1 MNKNLS
7 NLIPT
12 IIGTAGHIDHG
23 KSSLVKRLTGIDPDR
38 WDEEKKR
45 GMTIDIGFAEMSL
58 PSGKLIGFIDVPGH
72 ERFIKNMVAGAT
84 GFGIV
89 LFVVAADDGI
99 MPQSLEHLNIM
110 DLLGIKKGIIVLSK
124 TDLIK
129 DPELIELLHDDIR
142 DAVAGTFLENAQIV
156 NFSATT
162 GEGTS
167 EILTLLD
174 EEIDKL
180 DIKDSIRVFRMPVQ
194 RVFSSVGFGS
204 VVTGVPS
211 DGEINIGDEI
221 EILGTKGRTRG
232 KIRGLQVFGQSVDY
246 ARFGHRLAL
255 NIQGVGTDKLERGD
269 FIVASGA
276 YSTAKIISAKIKILT
291 NYQHKIKNTQK
302 LTIYIGTNKIV
313 GKIVF
318 LSQVKF
324 LVSGDEAYVQL
335 RFESEIHSCVGD
347 RLIIR
352 DFSNQFLIGG
362 GVVLKLSN
370 NKPRG
375 NKDLFA
381 QNLNNVMEKL
391 DNPVDFIASYIEDE
405 ENSIISIKRL
415 IEEFGFKKD
424 FASLVLNELIAHEK
438 VMKEGSNYISTAYF
452 ANLSEMLIKVLIA
465 ENKGNPFRFWHSKA
479 HVISRMKISGDIG
492 ETIVKYLLS
501 KGKVQSKQ
509 GKLQLADYSLNLDE
523 KQEKTLNQVL
533 EKIIEG
539 GAKPMLANEFERD
552 LNIKAASDIL
562 ENWVF
567 RGEIMQI
574 NPLMFV
580 RKDIEKLMRT
590 IAIELLSSQE
600 SFTVAEFREGVG
612 TTRKFAL
619 PMLGYLD
626 KIGLTRLENS
636 ERIRGLKWNELI
648 E

>member
-1 MNKNLS
+1 MNNNLS

-72 ERFIKNMVAGAT
+72 EKFIKNMVAGAT

-110 DLLGIKKGIIVLSK
+110 HLLGIKKGIIILSK
-124 TDLIK
+124 KDLIK

-142 DAVAGTFLENAQIV
+142 DAVVGTFLEKAPIL

-167 EILTLLD
+167 EILTMLD

-180 DIKDSIRVFRMPVQ
+180 DIKDSTRVFRMPIQ

-211 DGEINIGDEI
+211 DGEINVGDEI
-221 EILGTKGRTRG
+221 EILGIKGRTKG
-232 KIRGLQVFGQSVDY
+232 KIRGLQVFGQSVDF

-276 YSTAKIISAKIKILT
+276 YRTAKIISAKIKILQ

-302 LTIYIGTNKIV
+302 LTIYIGTNKII
-313 GKIVF
+313 GKIIF
-318 LSQVKF
+318 LSQGKF
-324 LVSGDEAYVQL
+324 LGQGDEAFVQL
-335 RFESEIHSCVGD
+335 RFESEMHSCVGD

-362 GVVLKLSN
+362 GIVLKLSN
-370 NKPRG
+370 NKPHS
-375 NKDLFA
+375 KKELFV
-381 QNLNNVMEKL
+381 QNLSNVFEKL

-424 FASLVLNELIAHEK
+424 YANQILNELISHEK

-452 ANLSEMLIKVLIA
+452 ASLSEVLIKVLIA
-465 ENKGNPFRFWHSKA
+465 ENTEHPFRFWHSKA
-479 HVISRMKISGDIG
+479 HVISRMRISSDIG
-492 ETIVKYLLS
+492 ETIVKYLLA
-501 KGKVQSKQ
+501 KGKMQSKQ
-509 GKLQLADYSLNLDE
+509 GKLQLTDYSLNLD
-523 KQEKTLNQVL
+523 KTQEKTLNLVL
-533 EKIIEG
+533 EKIVEG
-539 GAKPMLANEFERD
+539 DAKPVLANEFERD
-552 LNIKAASDIL
+552 LNIKHASDIL
-562 ENWVF
+562 EYWVY
-567 RGEIMQI
+567 RDEIVQI
-574 NPLMFV
+574 NQLMFV
-580 RKDIEKLMRT
+580 RKDIEKLLKSS
-590 IAIELLSSQE
+590 AIELLSNQE
-600 SFTVAEFREGVG
+600 SFTVAEFREAVG

-626 KIGLTRLENS
+626 SIGLTRLENS
-636 ERIRGLKWNELI
+636 ERIRGRKWNELVK
-648 E
+648 